1 MKHRPKS
8 VKGDEQ
14 FLEILAKDLGKCN
27 ITVCLGSVAKD
38 EGELK
43 IEQLQL
49 TEDLAKDFATAAEE
63 TVGRYRNL
71 KSKDNLVQRGYDPGS
86 KPDSHEVEFLNLAE
100 HEAIAAQ
107 VESLS
112 SLAKIPVFKIDED
125 FVKGIRFYVIVLQCG
140 NGAPLYFFRVYTSKK
155 ELSRSRLFAA
165 LFEKGAFDRVTSP
178 LFLFDHKV
186 DALSYNGAMYI
197 FNKHNFEKIFRFFE
211 LVAATA
217 NETLQTIR
225 AHVPIANFEDFEKA
239 CSGHLQMQAKL
250 KNIAGKPY
258 LKEMTVD
265 AIKKV
270 LKIFPNLSIKI
281 VKEGKQEKLRF
292 DPKDKWALL
301 RLLDDDYLGSIL
313 TGRNY
318 EVTGK
323 RPYES

>member
-1 MKHRPKS
+1 MKRKQLAARIN
-8 VKGDEQ
+8 EQ
-14 FLEILAKDLGKCN
+14 FLEILGKELDGCD
-27 ITVCLGSVAKD
+27 ITVCLGSVEKD
-38 EGELK
+38 EAELK

-49 TEDLAKDFATAAEE
+49 TEVLAKDFAAAAKE
-63 TVGRYRNL
+63 TLGRYRNL
-71 KSKDNLVQRGYDPGS
+71 NANDNLVQRVYDPGS
-86 KPDSHEVEFLNLAE
+86 KPDSHEVEFLDLAQ
-100 HEAIAAQ
+100 HESIATQ

-125 FVKGIRFYVIVLQCG
+125 FVEGIRFYVIVLQCG
-140 NGAPLYFFRVYTSKK
+140 NKAPLYFFRIYTSKK

-165 LFEKGAFDRVTSP
+165 LFERGAFDRVTSP

-186 DALSYNGAMYI
+186 DALSSNGTMYI

-211 LVAATA
+211 LVAAAA
-217 NETLQTIR
+217 NETLQTIK
-225 AHVPIANFEDFEKA
+225 AHVPISNFEDFEKA

-258 LKEMTVD
+258 LKEMTID

-270 LKIFPNLSIKI
+270 LKNFPNLGIKI
-281 VKEGKQEKLRF
+281 VKEGKQEKLLF
-292 DPKDKWALL
+292 DPKNKWAVL

-323 RPYES
+323 RPHET